1 MKNSINSFSVLSFER
16 GWSDWLKLVA
26 AIMVALSHYSTV
38 IVYNNH
44 WSSNPIISLL
54 AQGGYIGVAIF
65 FFFSGYGLMESES
78 KQHLAITKFVKKRL
92 LKVYLPVLLVSFL
105 WIPIYYYVNHE
116 DISITFW
123 GVSYDILGGF
133 RNCVLWFVKIL
144 FFLYILFYFFSLG
157 FNAGYKILSNILLLC
172 GLVLVMYIGK
182 YYNFPI
188 ISIPYFVIGV
198 YASLYKQV
206 RVCKIPFTLFVLF
219 IFGIVCALLYT

>member
-1 MKNSINSFSVLSFER
+1 MKNSINSFSALSFER

-105 WIPIYYYVNHE
+105 WIPIYYSVNHE
-116 DISITFW
+116 DINITFW
-123 GVSYDILGGF
+123 GILYDIFGDF
-133 RNCVLWFVKIL
+133 EIVSF
-144 FFLYILFYFFSLG
+144 
-157 FNAGYKILSNILLLC
+157 
-172 GLVLVMYIGK
+172 GL
-182 YYNFPI
+182 
-188 ISIPYFVIGV
+188 
-198 YASLYKQV
+198 
-206 RVCKIPFTLFVLF
+206 
-219 IFGIVCALLYT
+219 